1 MTDKELRRLTRTDL
15 LDLLIIERQEID
27 RLLEEQ
33 VRITN
38 DLDTLSMKLET
49 IGRELTDTQRLLQN
63 RFLLTDHAADR
74 AE

>member
-33 VRITN
+33 SRITA
-38 DLDTLSMKLET
+38 DLDTLNMKLEN
-49 IGRELTDTQRLLQN
+49 ISKEFADTQKMLQN

-74 AE
+74 